1 MWDLLSD
8 VGGFHD
14 GLVLLIAFAM
24 TSFAQYSFEKDYIDG
39 KFVEGAQSDRNMN
52 MQHDSTRF

>member
-14 GLVLLIAFAM
+14 GLVLLIAFAA
-24 TSFAQYSFEKDYIDG
+24 TSFAKFNFEKDYING
-39 KFVEGAQSDRNMN
+39 KFVEGAHFDRNIN